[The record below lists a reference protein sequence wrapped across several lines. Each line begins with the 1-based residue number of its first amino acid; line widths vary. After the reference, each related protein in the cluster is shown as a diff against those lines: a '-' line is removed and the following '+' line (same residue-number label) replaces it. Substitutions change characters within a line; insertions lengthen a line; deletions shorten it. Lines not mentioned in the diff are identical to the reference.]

1 MVIVLPQKTH
11 VVKDLALIA
20 EACLR
25 RYYRIDRRQIHY
37 LKFILEGYDG
47 VAVMRTV
54 DSQAGLVVIHVA
66 PGCEFEVNAIIDSLK
81 RQIRIETTPAPK
93 ITGLS

>member
-1 MVIVLPQKTH
+1 M
-11 VVKDLALIA
+11 ALIA
-20 EACLR
+20 RACFR

-66 PGCEFEVNAIIDSLK
+66 PGCEYEVNAIIGDLK
-81 RQIRIETTPAPK
+81 RHIRIETVKPPK
-93 ITGLS
+93 TTNSC

>member
-1 MVIVLPQKTH
+1 MAE
-11 VVKDLALIA
+11 DLALIA

-25 RYYRIDRRQIHY
+25 RYFRIDRQQIHY

-54 DSQAGLVVIHVA
+54 DSQKGLVVIHVA
-66 PGCEFEVNAIIDSLK
+66 PGCEFEVNGIINCLK
-81 RQIRIETTPAPK
+81 RHIRIQAAIPPTT
-93 ITGLS
+93 TDWS